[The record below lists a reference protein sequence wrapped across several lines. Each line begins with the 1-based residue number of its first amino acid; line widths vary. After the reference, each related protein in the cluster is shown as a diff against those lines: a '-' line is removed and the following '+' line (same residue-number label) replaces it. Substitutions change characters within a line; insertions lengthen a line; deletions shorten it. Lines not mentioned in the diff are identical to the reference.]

1 MADVFA
7 EDWNFA
13 AREQISVHEAL
24 PLDAGSTSCRVIT
37 DGPNEDFEEL
47 SFVMMAAI
55 AAARREV
62 MIMTP
67 YFLPPAE
74 LIAAPPG
81 AALRGVRTLVLLPQR
96 NNPIARASGRAR
108 VCRDMLNL

>member
-1 MADVFA
+1 MNIGARHLVDDPHDRRRTIDLHFELRGPIVRQMADVFA
-7 EDWNFA
+7 EDWHFA

-47 SFVMMAAI
+47 SFVMIAAI

-62 MIMTP
+62 DRKST
-67 YFLPPAE
+67 
-74 LIAAPPG
+74 
-81 AALRGVRTLVLLPQR
+81 R
-96 NNPIARASGRAR
+96 
-108 VCRDMLNL
+108 LNSNHQYATRMPSSD